1 MDNQEW
7 TSKRHRTKTNK
18 TKDTTDKTKNISNM
32 DHTKNQGM
40 NTSSSE
46 EWAAPDSYK
55 TPTCYA

>member
-18 TKDTTDKTKNISNM
+18 TKDTTEKTKNISNM
-32 DHTKNQGM
+32 DHTKNQWM

-46 EWAAPDSYK
+46 EWASPDSYK